1 MEKLENL
8 AEQTIYFFI
17 LRLLRIDPQKIL
29 NENEIQEIAINVQKA
44 CGTANIGS
52 IDVQEIAVNCLIRPE
67 KFDVDSNKAES
78 YIKKLFSD
86 DCDEDTLSLIKSWAE
101 NVADTW
107 KEFNSYPPD
116 YLGQQDW
123 DMLPPPHKIKLK

>member
-52 IDVQEIAVNCLIRPE
+52 IVVQEIAVNCLIRPE

-123 DMLPPPHKIKLK
+123 DMLPPPHKIKWK